1 MGTVSSPR
9 GRSSSQISQKT
20 HALMPEI
27 PSPLHIIKRTKT
39 VEFRPNTKR
48 ETSNGSIG
56 YGSDRPLSVIK
67 KRQRCSPV
75 KEATNDLTP
84 KADFILQTQRKS
96 KLPAPRRWFSKQR
109 TSSSGTTCHR
119 YDVRNCSTSSYGS
132 SIGQA
137 SSVECPEEPSTWE
150 PSGSQSSTQMDTS
163 FSSMPTSADCSDD
176 YHLLVP
182 HISVTAEVQSFNK
195 AISTAWVTIEISAQ
209 LSRPYLNDVL
219 DSNPNHSF
227 FLSNPLRVGSV
238 SRFGHLY
245 NLQVDVLPVPQ
256 TAVIEVIQCHRPR
269 SLNLGS
275 SMLVLAKVQIN
286 RTQSPQLDMTPV
298 RRSNELIADL
308 ESELGVSGIRYL
320 QVRLRY
326 HHSGFPAS
334 NRAIATDGTVDCRT
348 SLETTVT
355 AVLEKQALH
364 LSAWQL
370 PTRPTESSLFG
381 IVASYWGPL
390 RANEIFSKRTRGQ
403 TNPIVTGNPTLIERH
418 KTMVDEGIFTPRPA
432 LERSPFTPL
441 PRRPRAILQQPSPEG
456 EDPARKI
463 WTEMRRR
470 TSRGRQNAGGLPAA
484 PTMPERTAAYPGS
497 LRMRSD
503 VDRQRDIL
511 RDMALRNKR
520 SIGADS
526 LKSLVPSMASLDVS
540 DKEAWGDSSSASAS
554 ASSATSHNKE
564 NVAPDRRREGRWSI
578 AGWW

>member
-1 MGTVSSPR
+1 
-9 GRSSSQISQKT
+9 
-20 HALMPEI
+20 MPDI

-39 VEFRPNTKR
+39 VEFRPSTKR
-48 ETSNGSIG
+48 ETSSGSID
-56 YGSDRPLSVIK
+56 YGPDRPLSVKK
-67 KRQRCSPV
+67 KRQRCSPL

-96 KLPAPRRWFSKQR
+96 KLQAPRRWFSRQR
-109 TSSSGTTCHR
+109 TSSSGTTCRR
-119 YDVRNCSTSSYGS
+119 YDLRSCSTSSYGS

-137 SSVECPEEPSTWE
+137 SSVECPEEPSTLQ

-163 FSSMPTSADCSDD
+163 FSGMPTSADCGDD

-182 HISVTAEVQSFNK
+182 HISVTAEVQSFDK
-195 AISTAWVTIEISAQ
+195 AISTVWVTIEISAQ
-209 LSRPYLNDVL
+209 LSRPYLNDL
-219 DSNPNHSF
+219 LNSHPNNSF
-227 FLSNPLRVGSV
+227 LLSNPLRAGSV
-238 SRFGHLY
+238 SRFGYLY

-256 TAVIEVIQCHRPR
+256 TAVLEVIQCQRPR

-275 SMLVLAKVQIN
+275 SMLVLAKVQVN
-286 RTQSPQLDMTPV
+286 RTQPRQLDRTPV
-298 RRSNELIADL
+298 QRSNELIADL
-308 ESELGVSGIRYL
+308 ESELGFPGIRYL

-334 NRAIATDGTVDCRT
+334 NSVTPTDGMVACRT
-348 SLETTVT
+348 SLETTIT
-355 AVLEKQALH
+355 AVLEQQALH

-370 PTRPTESSLFG
+370 PMCATESSLFG
-381 IVASYWGPL
+381 IVASYWGPV
-390 RANEIFSKRTRGQ
+390 RANEIFSKRTRFQ
-403 TNPIVTGNPTLIERH
+403 TNPMVTGNPTLIDRR
-418 KTMVDEGIFTPRPA
+418 KTMVNEGIFSPRPA

-441 PRRPRAILQQPSPEG
+441 PRRRAVLPQPSPEEG

-470 TSRGRQNAGGLPAA
+470 TSGGRQNAEGLPAA
-484 PTMPERTAAYPGS
+484 PTIPERTSAYPGS
-497 LRMRSD
+497 LRMRSN
-503 VDRQRDIL
+503 VDRQRDLL

-540 DKEAWGDSSSASAS
+540 DKESWGGSSAS